1 MWLGL
6 MCRCGVLV
14 NAVGNETFG
23 VAFINDNVILKA
35 CDIYFFLVNMGF
47 IIYGEI
53 QKNEVHL

>member
-1 MWLGL
+1 

-23 VAFINDNVILKA
+23 IAFINDNVILKA